1 METKALED
9 KLGYVFK
16 NQKLLE
22 LALIHKSS
30 NNISNNEKLEFLG
43 DTILNSIISEYLF
56 VKFLNEK
63 EGLLTRMRSYLV
75 KGDTL
80 SKKANQIDIVKFIK
94 LSKGTAML
102 SENRKHSILEGSI
115 ESIIGAV
122 FLDSN
127 WEQTKKF
134 ILNLFKQELSSI
146 GVDQEFRDSKTELQ
160 ELLQSKKLEL
170 PKYVTTESS
179 IGFNCQILID
189 NQKFTGS
196 GNSKRHSEIAVAKEA
211 LKYLK
216 SKNG

>member
-1 METKALED
+1 MQFKALEE

-16 NQKLLE
+16 NIKLLE

-30 NNISNNEKLEFLG
+30 NNISNNERLEFLG
-43 DTILNSIISEYLF
+43 DTILNTIISEYLF
-56 VKFLNEK
+56 VKFPNEK
-63 EGLLTRMRSYLV
+63 EGLLTRMRSHLV
-75 KGDTL
+75 KGETL
-80 SKKANQIDIVKFIK
+80 SKKANKIDIIKFIK
-94 LSKGTAML
+94 LSKGTALL
-102 SENRKHSILEGSI
+102 SETRKHSILEGCV

-127 WEQTKKF
+127 WTQTKTF
-134 ILNLFKQELSSI
+134 ILNLFKQELDNI
-146 GVDQEFRDSKTELQ
+146 EADQEFRDSKTELQ

-179 IGFNCQILID
+179 SGFDCKISID
-189 NQKFTGS
+189 NQRFTGS

>member
-1 METKALED
+1 MQFKALEE

-22 LALIHKSS
+22 LALIHQSS
-30 NNISNNEKLEFLG
+30 NNISNNERLEFLG
-43 DTILNSIISEYLF
+43 DTILNTIISEYLF
-56 VKFLNEK
+56 VKFPNEK
-63 EGLLTRMRSYLV
+63 EGLLTRMRSHLV
-75 KGDTL
+75 KGETL
-80 SKKANQIDIVKFIK
+80 SKKAIEIDIIKFIK
-94 LSKGTAML
+94 LSKGTALL
-102 SENRKHSILEGSI
+102 SETRKHSILEGSV

-127 WEQTKKF
+127 WKQTKKF
-134 ILNLFKQELSSI
+134 IKNLFKQELANI
-146 GVDQEFRDSKTELQ
+146 EVDQEFRDSKTELQ
-160 ELLQSKKLEL
+160 ELLQSKKIEL
-170 PKYVTTESS
+170 PKYITTESNT
-179 IGFNCQILID
+179 GFDCKILID

>member
-30 NNISNNEKLEFLG
+30 NNISNNERLEFLG

-56 VKFLNEK
+56 VKFPNEK

-170 PKYVTTESS
+170 PKYVTTEST

>member
-30 NNISNNEKLEFLG
+30 NNISNNERLEFLG

-56 VKFLNEK
+56 VKFPNEK